1 MTEPGPT
8 YGTMTPER
16 LSPCPSVV
24 PDNQILSNECVLS
37 PWTIGNGETSPMTHS
52 SRFKT
57 SLDVYNASGQPPLN
71 TNTPNGSK
79 NQLMESDALAHRV
92 TTSTGTNKPSVKAI
106 EATLRAFPK
115 TLILEKQSPKSQRIT
130 PLRILG
136 MPVEYFHTTDF
147 CLEGEHRMKR
157 QLYVG
162 FMDPRVPEKARRLM
176 NSRMTSNK
184 ENVPI
189 TNPQNTSGGMD
200 TTEFPM

>member
-16 LSPCPSVV
+16 SSRCPSAV
-24 PDNQILSNECVLS
+24 PDNQISSNECAPSL
-37 PWTIGNGETSPMTHS
+37 WTTGNGETSPMTHS
-52 SRFKT
+52 NRFQT

-71 TNTPNGSK
+71 SHIHNGSK
-79 NQLMESDALAHRV
+79 NLLMESDAPARRV
-92 TTSTGTNKPSVKAI
+92 TTSTGTNEPSVKAI

-115 TLILEKQSPKSQRIT
+115 ILILEKQSPKSQRIT

-147 CLEGEHRMKR
+147 CLEGESRMKR

-162 FMDPRVPEKARRLM
+162 FMDPRVPEKARQLM